1 MNNGSIILT
10 SNSNVYENMSRFKDI
25 GVIKFDEE
33 NFANT
38 ESSCMDFILKNIEL
52 LENKKFIDEF
62 YEIYNLILKY
72 NDSFN
77 VINSFDNFVEV
88 NEKIQKRYLNENLWN
103 GLMIKNIEISKKF
116 GINYLKD
123 V

>member
-1 MNNGSIILT
+1 
-10 SNSNVYENMSRFKDI
+10 
-25 GVIKFDEE
+25 
-33 NFANT
+33 
-38 ESSCMDFILKNIEL
+38 FILKNIEL

-77 VINSFDNFVEV
+77 VINSFDNFVKV
-88 NEKIQKRYLNENLWN
+88 NEKIQKSYLNENLWN

>member
-1 MNNGSIILT
+1 
-10 SNSNVYENMSRFKDI
+10 
-25 GVIKFDEE
+25 
-33 NFANT
+33 
-38 ESSCMDFILKNIEL
+38 MDFILKNIEL

-88 NEKIQKRYLNENLWN
+88 NEKIQKWYLNANLWN
-103 GLMIKNIEISKKF
+103 DLMIKNIEISKKF

>member
-1 MNNGSIILT
+1 MNFL
-10 SNSNVYENMSRFKDI
+10 
-25 GVIKFDEE
+25 
-33 NFANT
+33 
-38 ESSCMDFILKNIEL
+38 LKNIVL
-52 LENKKFIDEF
+52 LENKKIIDEF

-88 NEKIQKRYLNENLWN
+88 NEKIQKLYLNENLWN
-103 GLMIKNIEISKKF
+103 DLMIKNIAISEKF

>member
-1 MNNGSIILT
+1 MNFL
-10 SNSNVYENMSRFKDI
+10 
-25 GVIKFDEE
+25 
-33 NFANT
+33 
-38 ESSCMDFILKNIEL
+38 LKNIEL
-52 LENKKFIDEF
+52 LKNKKIIDEF

-77 VINSFDNFVEV
+77 VINSFDNFLEA
-88 NEKIQKRYLNENLWN
+88 NEKIQKSYLNENLWN